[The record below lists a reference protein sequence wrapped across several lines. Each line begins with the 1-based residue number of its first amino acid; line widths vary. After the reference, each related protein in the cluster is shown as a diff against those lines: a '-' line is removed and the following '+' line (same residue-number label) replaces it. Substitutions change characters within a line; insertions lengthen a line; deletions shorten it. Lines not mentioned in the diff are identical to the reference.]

1 MFSGERRSFP
11 PHNHPEKPGQKFSL
25 GRFHVPDERP
35 HMEFQRF
42 CGQIGFDHILFDR
55 TVEANL
61 AKIKELL
68 NIIPEGEHNLE
79 KLCFHSQHPQNKSWR
94 VN

>member
-1 MFSGERRSFP
+1 MFSGVRRTIP
-11 PHNHPEKPGQKFSL
+11 TQVHNRYPGQKFTL

-35 HMEFQRF
+35 HIEFQRF

-79 KLCFHSQHPQNKSWR
+79 KLCFDSRQQHK
-94 VN
+94 